1 MQKLAEISIR
11 RPVFAT
17 MIVMALVVVGA
28 AGYFKL
34 GVDRTPPVDLPSVF
48 VSTRLPG
55 ASPAE
60 MESLVAQ
67 PIEEVVNTVEGITE
81 LRSIS
86 GQGNSFVIVQFDLR
100 RNVNV
105 AAEDVRTRVATVVP
119 DLPREADPP
128 VITKFDSDRS
138 PVMTVA
144 LSGERSQRELTEL
157 ADKIVKRQ
165 LERALGVGEVEIRGG
180 LERAISIWVDAD
192 RLAAYQ
198 IPITAVR
205 EAIVRQNANV
215 PGGNVISA
223 LREQSLRKSDLPRVS
238 ELFLTG
244 TTSEVLPITKVDGM
258 PVVDGRPGPVTG
270 RLQAAY
276 AEAVREFIGVT

>member
-17 MIVMALVVVGA
+17 MIVMALVVIGA

-34 GVDRTPPVDLPSVF
+34 GVDRTPPMDVPSVY

-60 MESLVAQ
+60 MESLVSQ
-67 PIEEVVNTVEGITE
+67 RIEEAINTVEGITE

-86 GQGNSFVIVQFDLR
+86 GQGSSFVIIQFDLR

-144 LSGERSQRELTEL
+144 LSGDRSQRELTEL

-198 IPITAVR
+198 TPIKALC
-205 EAIVRQNANV
+205 EAIVRHNANV
-215 PGGNVISA
+215 PGGYGDSP
-223 LREQSLRKSDLPRVS
+223 LRE
-238 ELFLTG
+238 
-244 TTSEVLPITKVDGM
+244 TTLITI
-258 PVVDGRPGPVTG
+258 GRYTD
-270 RLQAAY
+270 
-276 AEAVREFIGVT
+276 T

>member
-86 GQGNSFVIVQFDLR
+86 GQGSCFVIVQFDLR

-119 DLPREADPP
+119 ELPREADPP

-192 RLAAYQ
+192 RLSAYQ

-215 PGGNVISA
+215 PGGNVISP
-223 LREQSLRKSDLPRVS
+223 LREQS
-238 ELFLTG
+238 
-244 TTSEVLPITKVDGM
+244 
-258 PVVDGRPGPVTG
+258 
-270 RLQAAY
+270 
-276 AEAVREFIGVT
+276 